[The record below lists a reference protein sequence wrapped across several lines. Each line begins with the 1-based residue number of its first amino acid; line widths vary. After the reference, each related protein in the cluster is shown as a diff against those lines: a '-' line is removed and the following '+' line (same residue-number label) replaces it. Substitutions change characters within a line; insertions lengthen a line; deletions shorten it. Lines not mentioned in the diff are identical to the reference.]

1 MPSLQL
7 FGRVCK
13 GREPVL
19 VQAFGP
25 EPTETDKTQVRGLA
39 RAVKTLE
46 ATPASL
52 TSCQYDLVAVL
63 RIKDLVS
70 AALY

>member
-7 FGRVCK
+7 FGCVCK

-25 EPTETDKTQVRGLA
+25 EPTETSKTQARGN
-39 RAVKTLE
+39 
-46 ATPASL
+46 ASL
-52 TSCQYDLVAVL
+52 IDIMSIRLWRRHL
-63 RIKDLVS
+63 SI
-70 AALY
+70 